1 MASRRVYK
9 SLELGI
15 NKGTEEPE
23 AAQSFRMARK
33 VAVSNDLSLGEVI
46 RDSGEYAHTPASAAK
61 KPKAPPAPKA
71 PPKQKAPPKMQ
82 PEKLI
87 YDPSKLPNEFGMS
100 CKYKKSIYTKATAMT
115 DALRRLK
122 TKNIQEITPDKKAW
136 IFIRMIPQ
144 DYLQN
149 VIYENYSNSERKTVG
164 VDKDIL
170 YEYMPF
176 ASD

>member
-1 MASRRVYK
+1 
-9 SLELGI
+9 
-15 NKGTEEPE
+15 
-23 AAQSFRMARK
+23 
-33 VAVSNDLSLGEVI
+33 
-46 RDSGEYAHTPASAAK
+46 
-61 KPKAPPAPKA
+61 
-71 PPKQKAPPKMQ
+71 
-82 PEKLI
+82 
-87 YDPSKLPNEFGMS
+87 
-100 CKYKKSIYTKATAMT
+100 MT